1 MKSFPRTEHVHIDA
15 AHEEVDV
22 LKTLDEI
29 ARIEGMDA
37 IFKGLV
43 YPPPPPFPGEI

>member
-1 MKSFPRTEHVHIDA
+1 MVSFFEHHRTQEVKSFPRTEHVHINA

-29 ARIEGMDA
+29 ARIEGIDV
-37 IFKGLV
+37 IF
-43 YPPPPPFPGEI
+43 

>member
-1 MKSFPRTEHVHIDA
+1 MKSFPRTEHVHINA

-29 ARIEGMDA
+29 SRIEGMDVM
-37 IFKGLV
+37 F
-43 YPPPPPFPGEI
+43 YN

>member
-1 MKSFPRTEHVHIDA
+1 VKSFPRTEHVHINA

-29 ARIEGMDA
+29 ARIEGMDV
-37 IFKGLV
+37 IFLLRPRPR
-43 YPPPPPFPGEI
+43 YAGEI

>member
-1 MKSFPRTEHVHIDA
+1 MKSLPRTEHVHINP

-29 ARIEGMDA
+29 ARIEGKDVVLKSSSRN
-37 IFKGLV
+37 FKS
-43 YPPPPPFPGEI
+43 

>member
-1 MKSFPRTEHVHIDA
+1 VKSLPRTEHVHINP

-29 ARIEGMDA
+29 ARIEGRDA
-37 IFKGLV
+37 VDAVFKV
-43 YPPPPPFPGEI
+43 TP